1 MLDRDD
7 LELYG
12 ARIAVDFVARL
23 RGSQIRFDTI
33 DDLLVQMKAD
43 VDGARA
49 PAEPCVPAGRRI
61 RVDASTD

>member
-12 ARIAVDFVARL
+12 AKIAVDFVARL
-23 RGSQIRFDTI
+23 RGSQIRFDSI

-43 VDGARA
+43 VDNA
-49 PAEPCVPAGRRI
+49 RRI
-61 RVDASTD
+61 LAEE